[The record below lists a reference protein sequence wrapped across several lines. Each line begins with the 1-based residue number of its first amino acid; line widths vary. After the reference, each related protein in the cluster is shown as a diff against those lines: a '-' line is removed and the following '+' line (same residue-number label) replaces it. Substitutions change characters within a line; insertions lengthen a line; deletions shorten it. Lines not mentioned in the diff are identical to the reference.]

1 VGAARNI
8 LFVKMRLPLAGK
20 IALVT
25 GGGRGIGAAISIRLA
40 EDGADVAVCD
50 LDRTLAGTVAE
61 RAVAS
66 FGRRAIAVG
75 MDVADEASVRG
86 GVASVTE
93 RLGPVDV
100 LVNNA
105 GVDVIGP
112 FIDST
117 EEAWGRIIA
126 VNLVGTLRCCRE
138 VAPGMAERGS
148 GTIVNI
154 ASDAG
159 KVGSSGEAVYSATKG
174 GIIAFSK
181 TLARELAATGITVN
195 CVCPGPTDTALLGQV
210 AEANPRL
217 RGALERAIPLR
228 RVARPEEIANAVAF
242 LAAPDASYI
251 TGQALSVSGGLT
263 MV

>member
-1 VGAARNI
+1 MSEHQHHPPLVGK
-8 LFVKMRLPLAGK
+8 V
-20 IALVT
+20 ALVT
-25 GGGRGIGAAISIRLA
+25 GGGRGIGAAIAARLA

-50 LDRTLAGTVAE
+50 LDEGLADAVAE
-61 RAVAS
+61 QVVAS
-66 FGRRAIAVG
+66 FGARAIAVR
-75 MDVADEASVRG
+75 MDVADAGSVRDG
-86 GVASVTE
+86 LAVVGE
-93 RLGPVDV
+93 RLGQVDV

-105 GVDVIGP
+105 GIDVIGP
-112 FIDST
+112 FVEST
-117 EEAWGRIIA
+117 EGEWRRIVD
-126 VNLVGTLRCCRE
+126 VNLMGTVRCCHAA
-138 VAPGMAERGS
+138 VPGMLERGS

-181 TLARELAATGITVN
+181 TLARELARGGITVN

-210 AEANPRL
+210 AAARPRL
-217 RGALERAIPLR
+217 REALERAIPLR

-242 LAAPDASYI
+242 LASPRASYI

-263 MV
+263 MI

>member
-1 VGAARNI
+1 MSE
-8 LFVKMRLPLAGK
+8 LQHQHQHHPPLAGK
-20 IALVT
+20 VAVVT
-25 GGGRGIGAAISIRLA
+25 GGGRGIGAAIVARLA

-50 LDRTLAGTVAE
+50 VDEGLAGAVAD
-61 RAVAS
+61 RVAAAS
-66 FGRRAIAVG
+66 FGGRAMAVR
-75 MDVADEASVRG
+75 MDVADEASVRDG
-86 GVASVTE
+86 LALVGE
-93 RLGPVDV
+93 RLGPAYV

-105 GVDVIGP
+105 GIDVIGP
-112 FIDST
+112 FVEST
-117 EEAWGRIIA
+117 EEAWRRIID
-126 VNLVGTLRCCRE
+126 VNLVGTLRCCHAM
-138 VAPGMAERGS
+138 APGMLERRS

-181 TLARELAATGITVN
+181 TLARELARGGVTVN

-210 AEANPRL
+210 AEASPRL
-217 RGALERAIPLR
+217 RESLERAIPLR

-242 LAAPDASYI
+242 LASPRSSYI